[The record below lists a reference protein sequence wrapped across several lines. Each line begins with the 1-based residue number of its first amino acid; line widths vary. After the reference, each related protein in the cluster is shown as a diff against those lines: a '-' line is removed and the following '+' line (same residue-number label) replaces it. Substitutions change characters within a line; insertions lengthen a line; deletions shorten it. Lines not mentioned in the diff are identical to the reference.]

1 MYTAPRRMI
10 GNMPQ
15 EDLSLESRFTKQI
28 TGPGGRSL
36 FSESSSLKAVYRHSL
51 VSRRKVQDV
60 AKKRTFIII
69 ILQAASGKDLGSLS
83 QIAQRTVPPPLVSDR
98 WQLAGW
104 WFWKCVFFGT
114 PCTYIFL
121 SIIYNG
127 HQHIIWS
134 PYYHLKDTLGR
145 GHLLQMGWVVPL
157 SRAPVALSSRYFCH
171 EGVLP
176 DMW

>member
-1 MYTAPRRMI
+1 M
-10 GNMPQ
+10 
-15 EDLSLESRFTKQI
+15 
-28 TGPGGRSL
+28 
-36 FSESSSLKAVYRHSL
+36 SESKVSMWTTAFQWLVHTSQLVMTKTRSKCVWRCFQLKVNDQIWKWL
-51 VSRRKVQDV
+51 RRDQDEYEDE
-60 AKKRTFIII
+60 III
-69 ILQAASGKDLGSLS
+69 SIMKVND
-83 QIAQRTVPPPLVSDR
+83 QIIMRSTSYCTHHSWR
-98 WQLAGW
+98 WQRWSQNINKAII
-104 WFWKCVFFGT
+104 T
-114 PCTYIFL
+114 TYIFL

-157 SRAPVALSSRYFCH
+157 SRAPVALSSRYFCQ